1 MKLNKT
7 SLLALA
13 LAASI
18 SLAACGGTSDEVT
31 ATPSPAP
38 TATPEA
44 STPED
49 STGETEDGDMGVA
62 EVAEPDSELS
72 ALVDSIYE
80 AYPVEL
86 MMMQTTAIDLA
97 DESWLTYNTGLTT
110 EQAALVDAGVKS
122 ESLTGSQAYSLVLL
136 RVKDAADAQ
145 TVADAMLENIDPAKW
160 VCVMADQQRVVT
172 FDDKVLFVMAS
183 SELTDV
189 NAFIDA
195 LPEALGIEYTYDKT
209 AEVEAG
215 DAVAPDMNAP
225 VVAG

>member
-18 SLAACGGTSDEVT
+18 SLAACGAPASEESTDT
-31 ATPSPAP
+31 PAP

-49 STGETEDGDMGVA
+49 SSESTGDMGVA

-86 MMMQTTAIDLA
+86 MMMQTTAIDLD
-97 DESWLTYNTGLTT
+97 DESWLTYNTGLTA
-110 EQAALVDAGVKS
+110 EQAELVDAGVKS

-189 NAFIDA
+189 NALIDA

-215 DAVAPDMNAP
+215 DAVVPDMDAP

>member
-18 SLAACGGTSDEVT
+18 SLAACGAPDSEEST
-31 ATPSPAP
+31 ATPAP

-44 STPED
+44 SPPED
-49 STGETEDGDMGVA
+49 SSESTGDMGVA

-86 MMMQTTAIDLA
+86 MMMQTTAIDLD
-97 DESWLTYNTGLTT
+97 DESWLTYNTGLTA
-110 EQAALVDAGVKS
+110 EQAELVDAGVKS

-189 NAFIDA
+189 NALIDA

-215 DAVAPDMNAP
+215 DAVAPDMDAP

>member
-18 SLAACGGTSDEVT
+18 SLAACGALASEESTDT
-31 ATPSPAP
+31 PAP

-49 STGETEDGDMGVA
+49 SSESTGDMGVA

-86 MMMQTTAIDLA
+86 MMMQTTAIDLD
-97 DESWLTYNTGLTT
+97 DESWLTYNTGLTA
-110 EQAALVDAGVKS
+110 EQAELVDAGVKS

-189 NAFIDA
+189 NALIDA

-215 DAVAPDMNAP
+215 DAVAPDMDAP

>member
-18 SLAACGGTSDEVT
+18 SLAACGAPASEESTDT
-31 ATPSPAP
+31 PAP

-49 STGETEDGDMGVA
+49 SSESTGDMGVA

-86 MMMQTTAIDLA
+86 MMMQTTAIDLD
-97 DESWLTYNTGLTT
+97 DESWLTYNTGLTA
-110 EQAALVDAGVKS
+110 EQAELVDAGVKS

-189 NAFIDA
+189 NALIDA

-215 DAVAPDMNAP
+215 DAMAPDMDAP

>member
-18 SLAACGGTSDEVT
+18 SLAACGAPASEEST
-31 ATPSPAP
+31 PAP

-49 STGETEDGDMGVA
+49 SAEGTGEAGGDMGVA

-80 AYPVEL
+80 TYPVEL

-97 DESWLTYNTGLTT
+97 DESWLTYNTGLTA

-122 ESLTGSQAYSLVLL
+122 ESMTGSQAYSLVLL
-136 RVKDAADAQ
+136 RLKDAADAQ
-145 TVADAMLENIDPAKW
+145 TVADAMLANIDPAKW
-160 VCVMADQQRVVT
+160 VCVMADQERVAA
-172 FDDKVLFVMAS
+172 FDDKVLFVMAN

-189 NAFIDA
+189 NALFDA
-195 LPEALGIEYTYDKT
+195 LPEALGIEYTYDQT
-209 AEVEAG
+209 AEIKA
-215 DAVAPDMNAP
+215 DDSVAPDMNAP

>member
-18 SLAACGGTSDEVT
+18 SLAACGAPASEESTDT
-31 ATPSPAP
+31 PAP

-49 STGETEDGDMGVA
+49 SSESTGDMGVA

-97 DESWLTYNTGLTT
+97 DESWLTYNTGLTA
-110 EQAALVDAGVKS
+110 EQAELVDAGVKS

-145 TVADAMLENIDPAKW
+145 NVADAVLENIDPAKW

-189 NAFIDA
+189 NALIDA

-215 DAVAPDMNAP
+215 DAVAPDMDAP

>member
-18 SLAACGGTSDEVT
+18 SLAACGAPASEESTDT
-31 ATPSPAP
+31 PAP

-49 STGETEDGDMGVA
+49 SSESTGDMGVA

-86 MMMQTTAIDLA
+86 MMMQTTAIDLD
-97 DESWLTYNTGLTT
+97 DESWLTYNTGLTA
-110 EQAALVDAGVKS
+110 EQAELVDAGVKS

-145 TVADAMLENIDPAKW
+145 TVANAMLENIDPAKW

-189 NAFIDA
+189 NALIDA

-215 DAVAPDMNAP
+215 DAVAPDMDAP

>member
-18 SLAACGGTSDEVT
+18 SLAACGGPSDEI
-31 ATPSPAP
+31 

-44 STPED
+44 SVPED
-49 STGETEDGDMGVA
+49 GAGEAEGGDMGVA

-97 DESWLTYNTGLTT
+97 DENWLTYNTGLTA

-136 RVKDAADAQ
+136 RLKDASDAQ
-145 TVADAMLENIDPAKW
+145 AIADAMLENIDPAKW

-189 NAFIDA
+189 NALIDA
-195 LPEALGIEYTYDKT
+195 LPEALGIEYSYDKT

>member
-18 SLAACGGTSDEVT
+18 SLAACGAPASEESTDT
-31 ATPSPAP
+31 PAP

-44 STPED
+44 STPENSSE
-49 STGETEDGDMGVA
+49 STGDMGVA

-86 MMMQTTAIDLA
+86 MMMQTTAIDLD
-97 DESWLTYNTGLTT
+97 DESWLTYNTGLTA
-110 EQAALVDAGVKS
+110 EQAELVDAGVKS

-145 TVADAMLENIDPAKW
+145 NVADAMLENIDPAKW

-189 NAFIDA
+189 NALIDA

-215 DAVAPDMNAP
+215 DAVAPDMDAP

>member
-13 LAASI
+13 LATSI
-18 SLAACGGTSDEVT
+18 SLAACGAPASEESTDT
-31 ATPSPAP
+31 PAP

-49 STGETEDGDMGVA
+49 SSESTGDMGVA

-97 DESWLTYNTGLTT
+97 DESWLTYNTGLTA
-110 EQAALVDAGVKS
+110 EQAELVDAGVKS

-189 NAFIDA
+189 NALIDA

-215 DAVAPDMNAP
+215 DAVAPDMDAP

>member
-18 SLAACGGTSDEVT
+18 SLAACGGPASEGSTST
-31 ATPSPAP
+31 PAP

-49 STGETEDGDMGVA
+49 SSESTGDMGVA
-62 EVAEPDSELS
+62 EVAEPDSELA

-97 DESWLTYNTGLTT
+97 DESWLTYNTGLTA
-110 EQAALVDAGVKS
+110 EQAELVDAGVKS

-189 NAFIDA
+189 NALIDA

-215 DAVAPDMNAP
+215 DAVAPDMDAP

>member
-18 SLAACGGTSDEVT
+18 SLAACGAPASEESTDT
-31 ATPSPAP
+31 PAP

-49 STGETEDGDMGVA
+49 SSESTGDMGVA

-97 DESWLTYNTGLTT
+97 DVSWLTYNTGLTA
-110 EQAALVDAGVKS
+110 EQAELVDAGVKS

-145 TVADAMLENIDPAKW
+145 NVADAMLENIDPAKW

-189 NAFIDA
+189 NALIDA

-215 DAVAPDMNAP
+215 DAVAPDMDAP

>member
-18 SLAACGGTSDEVT
+18 SLAACGAPASEESTDT
-31 ATPSPAP
+31 PAP

-49 STGETEDGDMGVA
+49 SSESTGDMGVA
-62 EVAEPDSELS
+62 EVAEPDNELS

-86 MMMQTTAIDLA
+86 MMMQTTAIDLD
-97 DESWLTYNTGLTT
+97 DESWLTYNTGLTA
-110 EQAALVDAGVKS
+110 EQAELVDAGVKS

-189 NAFIDA
+189 NALIDA

-215 DAVAPDMNAP
+215 DAVAPDMDAP

>member
-18 SLAACGGTSDEVT
+18 SLAACGAPASEESTDT
-31 ATPSPAP
+31 PAP

-49 STGETEDGDMGVA
+49 SSESTGDMGVA

-86 MMMQTTAIDLA
+86 MMMQTTAIDLD
-97 DESWLTYNTGLTT
+97 DESWLTYNTGLTA
-110 EQAALVDAGVKS
+110 EQAELVDAGVKS

-145 TVADAMLENIDPAKW
+145 NVADAMLENIDPAKW

-189 NAFIDA
+189 NALIDA

-215 DAVAPDMNAP
+215 DAVAPDMDAP